1 LSFVPRLMLQE
12 FLNQRRQMVAHQL
25 RGRGIVDKRIL
36 AAFEAIPRHLF
47 VPEQAQFLAYEDC
60 PHPIGFGQTISQP
73 FIVAY
78 MIQSLELADTERVLE
93 VGTGSGYQAAI
104 LSQLVRDVHTIELIS
119 AFAERATH
127 TLAELGI
134 ENVSIH
140 VGDGSQGWPSSAPYD
155 AIIVSA
161 AASHVPKSLLDQLS
175 EHGRMILPVGKAGFQ
190 MLQLWEREGNSFSQE
205 TLLPVAFVQL
215 RGSEGM

>member
-1 LSFVPRLMLQE
+1 MLQE
-12 FLNQRRQMVAHQL
+12 FLNERRQMVANQL

-78 MIQSLELADTERVLE
+78 MIQVLGLTGLERVLE

-104 LSQLVRDVHTIELIS
+104 LSQLVQDVQTVELIP
-119 AFAERATH
+119 ALAERATH
-127 TLAELGI
+127 TLAEIGI
-134 ENVSIH
+134 ENVSVHI
-140 VGDGSQGWPSSAPYD
+140 GDGSQGWPPSAPYD

-161 AASHVPKSLLDQLS
+161 AALRVPKSLLSQLS
-175 EHGRMILPVGKAGFQ
+175 NQGRMILPVGKAGFQ
-190 MLQLWEREGNSFSQE
+190 MLQLWRCEKESFSHE
-205 TLLPVAFVQL
+205 MLLPVAFVPL
-215 RGSEGM
+215 KGKEEV